1 VTSSMNRT
9 TAVFAVLAGA
19 SLVVGAQE
27 IEKNLRPAQ
36 VSSAPRPASPLA
48 LAEGLDLIAPVHN
61 AFTKVA
67 AAQAE
72 LPPAADDRER
82 LERLEDLD
90 QAGRE
95 VFIRLDFSTLPHVQ
109 QLAARSAAWSEINQ
123 HDLDNQ
129 AALERMIPKDGWF
142 NKSKYGAKA
151 SKAAFHIV
159 QHATNNP
166 DLMRL
171 ALGRMEPLIA
181 SGEVDG
187 SSYALLYDR
196 VSLIFDHKSQRYGS
210 QVSCQA
216 GVWVPQSLEDP
227 VHVDERRGAVGL
239 TQTEA
244 DYLKLFAN
252 QPCE

>member
-1 VTSSMNRT
+1 MTGLLNWT
-9 TAVFAVLAGA
+9 AAVFAALTGA
-19 SLVVGAQE
+19 STV
-27 IEKNLRPAQ
+27 
-36 VSSAPRPASPLA
+36 PASPAA
-48 LAEGLDLIAPVHN
+48 LAEGLDLIAPIHS
-61 AFTKVA
+61 AFTKVV

-95 VFIRLDFSTLPHVQ
+95 VLIRLDFSTLPREQ

-166 DLMRL
+166 GLMRL
-171 ALGRMEPLIA
+171 ALSRMEPLVA

-196 VSLIFDHKSQRYGS
+196 VSLIFDHKPQRYGS
-210 QVSCQA
+210 QVLCQA
-216 GVWVPQSLEDP
+216 GVWVPQNLEDP
-227 VHVDERRGAVGL
+227 AHVDERRNAVGL
-239 TQTEA
+239 KQTES
-244 DYLKLFAN
+244 DYLKSFAD